1 MSYAI
6 VTGASRGLG
15 AGMAKKLA
23 QMGYD
28 VVVNYTSESSAE
40 KAQTVADDI
49 IGVYNKKAL
58 VVKADMSTLEGCE
71 QLVYESR
78 EHFGDDI
85 AVLINNA
92 GIAQTQDFLDT
103 SLERI
108 KFIVDTNL
116 MSVLYMSRLVYP
128 LMVDKGKGCVIDI
141 ASTGGINGCQ
151 GQIVYTATK
160 AGIIGLVK
168 GFTAEFAHLGI
179 RTNAIA
185 PGLTETDIIRGMGEE
200 AIEYCKNTN
209 PMRDNGTVDDIVD
222 AMEYLVKTRFVCG
235 QTIVVDGG
243 GSVVA

>member
-92 GIAQTQDFLDT
+92 GI
-103 SLERI
+103 S
-108 KFIVDTNL
+108 
-116 MSVLYMSRLVYP
+116 
-128 LMVDKGKGCVIDI
+128 
-141 ASTGGINGCQ
+141 
-151 GQIVYTATK
+151 
-160 AGIIGLVK
+160 
-168 GFTAEFAHLGI
+168 
-179 RTNAIA
+179 
-185 PGLTETDIIRGMGEE
+185 
-200 AIEYCKNTN
+200 
-209 PMRDNGTVDDIVD
+209 
-222 AMEYLVKTRFVCG
+222 
-235 QTIVVDGG
+235 
-243 GSVVA
+243 